1 MTQLDQPAFDE
12 ICKVLEMKYLIIVS
26 CGSGSIQIGEQKR
39 FVRSDSKKLCRLGWT
54 AFHLLYIISF

>member
-12 ICKVLEMKYLIIVS
+12 ICMVLEMKYLIIVS

-39 FVRSDSKKLCRLGWT
+39 FVRSDSKNYAG
-54 AFHLLYIISF
+54 